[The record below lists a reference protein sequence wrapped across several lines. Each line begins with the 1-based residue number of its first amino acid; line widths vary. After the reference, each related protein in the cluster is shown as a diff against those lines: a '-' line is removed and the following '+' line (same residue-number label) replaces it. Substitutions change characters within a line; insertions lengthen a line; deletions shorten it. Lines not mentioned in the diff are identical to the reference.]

1 MQLRQIGTTELTIA
15 PLALGTNVFGW
26 TVNEK
31 DSFTLLDTFID
42 SGCNLIDTADMYPR
56 WATGIGGESETTI
69 GKWLKQSKKRS
80 QIILATKV
88 GKDMGEGKKGLS
100 PAYIQRA
107 VEDSLRRLQ
116 TDYIDLYQ
124 SHDDDPSVPLEVT
137 LAAYETLI
145 KAGKVRYIGASNY
158 SATRLQEAL
167 DISKK
172 FSLPRYECFQPHYN
186 LVNRALF
193 EGDLQGVCR
202 KNKLGVIPYFPLAS
216 GFLTGKYRNSTD
228 VSKSVRGSGALAYL
242 NDKTLQ
248 LLNILDTIA
257 LETESSVAAVSLA
270 WLMAQAGITAP
281 IASATSPKQ
290 LLELIRST
298 QIKLS
303 TEQIQLLN
311 STSI

>member
-1 MQLRQIGTTELTIA
+1 MQLQQIGSTDLTIA

-31 DSFTLLDTFID
+31 DGFKLLDTFID
-42 SGCNLIDTADMYPR
+42 RGCNLIDTADMYPR
-56 WATGIGGESETTI
+56 WATGIGGESETII

-124 SHDDDPSVPLEVT
+124 SHDDDATVPLEVT

-158 SATRLQEAL
+158 SDIRLLEAL
-167 DISKK
+167 DLSKK

-186 LVNRALF
+186 LVNRDLF
-193 EGDLQGVCR
+193 EGDMQGVCQ

-216 GFLTGKYRNSTD
+216 GFLTGKYRTATD

-248 LLNILDTIA
+248 LLHVLDLIA
-257 LETESSVAAVSLA
+257 LETNSSVAAVSLA
-270 WLMAQAGITAP
+270 WLMAQPGISAP
-281 IASATSPKQ
+281 IASATSNKQ
-290 LLELIRST
+290 LLELIKST
-298 QIKLS
+298 QITLS
-303 TEQIQLLN
+303 TEQLQLLN
-311 STSI
+311 TTSI